1 MRTSAEPTGGMRLRE
16 VGDGG
21 EELDEND
28 LWDTMDGPDADDV
41 STSDDDDEDDDDDDV
56 AREDALPVPSS
67 VPATYGSFPG
77 WKSSLPRPIIHAA
90 ASPSARAARRDSR
103 RPPPRRGRRRV
114 FPRRSRAA
122 PRLRAAA
129 RLRVHLLHAQQH
141 LRRGVHGHVPQ
152 RATQQR
158 RGWHRVRREREGT
171 HAQGT
176 RRAEDAH
183 RW

>member
-56 AREDALPVPSS
+56 AREDALRARDALPSS

-90 ASPSARAARRDSR
+90 ASPSARASAAPPLRDADDVASSLGVPEPPPASCRRTST
-103 RPPPRRGRRRV
+103 RPPTPRT
-114 FPRRSRAA
+114 AA
-122 PRLRAAA
+122 PPA
-129 RLRVHLLHAQQH
+129 RGTWTRSSTGNSTTARVAS
-141 LRRGVHGHVPQ
+141 GPS
-152 RATQQR
+152 
-158 RGWHRVRREREGT
+158 
-171 HAQGT
+171 
-176 RRAEDAH
+176 
-183 RW
+183 